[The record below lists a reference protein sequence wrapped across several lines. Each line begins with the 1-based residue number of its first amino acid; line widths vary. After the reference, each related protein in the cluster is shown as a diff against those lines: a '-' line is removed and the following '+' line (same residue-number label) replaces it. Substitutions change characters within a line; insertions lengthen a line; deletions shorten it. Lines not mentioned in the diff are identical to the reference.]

1 VQRAPNFLLESQIS
15 RTGDGFNVSSD
26 VYQTWQKSGSCPEET
41 VPIRRIRKEDLLRA
55 VSLARFGQK
64 PPEVFVI
71 NSINPTNLN
80 FSNLNAN
87 DGVVDLKNRSVH
99 IISNLVICRCVFVC
113 ESEINIVLHIN
124 GYMGV

>member
-1 VQRAPNFLLESQIS
+1 MQRVPNFLLESQIS
-15 RTGDGFNVSSD
+15 RTGDSFNVSSD

-55 VSLARFGQK
+55 VSLDRFGQK
-64 PPEVFVI
+64 PPEVFV
-71 NSINPTNLN
+71 NSINPTNHN

-99 IISNLVICRCVFVC
+99 IISNISCIHLCICVCVRVRL
-113 ESEINIVLHIN
+113 ILYYI
-124 GYMGV
+124 